1 MKKNRFMKGLCSGVA
16 LRLQYNS
23 AYPTERWTNSSR
35 KGHFH
40 RCQLEGVYWFPDKQF
55 WAGLRVK
62 HDIIQGARDRLCKE
76 QAHAI

>member
-1 MKKNRFMKGLCSGVA
+1 MKKNRFMKGLCSGAA

-40 RCQLEGVYWFPDKQF
+40 RRQLEGGYWFPDKLF
-55 WAGLRVK
+55 WTGLRPK
-62 HDIIQGARDRLCKE
+62 HDIIQGAWDRLCKE